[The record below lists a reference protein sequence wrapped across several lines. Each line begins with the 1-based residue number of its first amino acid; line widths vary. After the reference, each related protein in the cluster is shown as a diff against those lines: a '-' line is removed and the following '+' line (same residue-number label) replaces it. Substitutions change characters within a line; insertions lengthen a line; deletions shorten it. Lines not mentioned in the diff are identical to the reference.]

1 MELTLHNIE
10 TRIYTLRGLQVMLDS
25 DLADM
30 YQAETKYINR
40 AVIRNPFRFP
50 PGFALQLTGDEW
62 SALRCQ
68 IGTLNVKAGRGQ
80 HRKYSPRV
88 FTEQGVFMLSAVLK
102 SDRAIQVC
110 IRIMQAFVAMR
121 KTMGQLHDVIRRLE
135 GVEQKQWLTD
145 TRLDGVIKALPQIKI
160 A

>member
-1 MELTLHNIE
+1 MIDFELAELYNIE
-10 TRIYTLRGLQVMLDS
+10 TKQMKRQV
-25 DLADM
+25 
-30 YQAETKYINR
+30 K
-40 AVIRNPFRFP
+40 RNIERFP
-50 PGFALQLTGDEW
+50 PDFMFVLDKDELEI
-62 SALRCQ
+62 LRCQ
-68 IGTLNVKAGRGQ
+68 IGTLNVTAGRGQ